1 MMALTEGRDALVP
14 DTPHVK
20 VNVQE
25 VRTRN
30 LAARE
35 IVSNLSAAMPS
46 IEDLWLRLYAALA
59 DVPALVSE
67 ITRLAAVLSK
77 VRRDRANLVAAGRA
91 TLKAERDAEP
101 DPLYYLRDELRAQGH
116 LPPNSWGHS

>member
-1 MMALTEGRDALVP
+1 MP
-14 DTPHVK
+14 DTPPRVK
-20 VNVQE
+20 VDVQQ
-25 VRTRN
+25 VRARN

-35 IVSNLSAAMPS
+35 IVSHLSAAMPS
-46 IEDLWLRLYAALA
+46 IEDLWLRLNGALA

-67 ITRLAAVLSK
+67 ITRLASELAK

-91 TLKAERDAEP
+91 TLNAERDAEP

-116 LPPNSWGHS
+116 LPPDIWGRS

>member
-1 MMALTEGRDALVP
+1 MP
-14 DTPHVK
+14 DTPSHVK

-25 VRTRN
+25 VRSRN

-46 IEDLWLRLYAALA
+46 VEDLWVRLYAALA
-59 DVPALVSE
+59 DVPVLVSE
-67 ITRLAAVLSK
+67 IRRLAAALSK

-101 DPLYYLRDELRAQGH
+101 DPLYYLRDELRAQGY
-116 LPPNSWGHS
+116 LPPDVWGRS

>member
-1 MMALTEGRDALVP
+1 MP
-14 DTPHVK
+14 DNPHNLK
-20 VNVQE
+20 VDLPE

-35 IVSNLSAAMPS
+35 IVSALSEAMPAVAA
-46 IEDLWLRLYAALA
+46 LWLRLNAALA
-59 DVPALVSE
+59 DFPALVSE
-67 ITRLAAVLSK
+67 ITRLAAALAK

-91 TLKAERDAEP
+91 TLNAERDAEP

-116 LPPNSWGHS
+116 LPPESWGRP

>member
-1 MMALTEGRDALVP
+1 MFPTEGRDVLVP
-14 DTPHVK
+14 DIPPRVK
-20 VNVQE
+20 VDVQQ
-25 VRTRN
+25 VRARN

-35 IVSNLSAAMPS
+35 IVSHLSAAMPS
-46 IEDLWLRLYAALA
+46 IEDLWLRLNGALV

-67 ITRLAAVLSK
+67 ITRLASELAK

-91 TLKAERDAEP
+91 TLNAERDSEP

-116 LPPNSWGHS
+116 LPPDTWGRT

>member
-1 MMALTEGRDALVP
+1 MP
-14 DTPHVK
+14 DTPPHVK

-67 ITRLAAVLSK
+67 IGRLAAALSK
-77 VRRDRANLVAAGRA
+77 LRRDRANLVAAGRA
-91 TLKAERDAEP
+91 TLKADRDAEP

-116 LPPNSWGHS
+116 LPPDFWGRS

>member
-1 MMALTEGRDALVP
+1 MP

-67 ITRLAAVLSK
+67 IARLASVLSK

-91 TLKAERDAEP
+91 TLKAEREAEP

-116 LPPNSWGHS
+116 LPPDFWGRS